1 MSIAVQTLVIL
12 LIEKLNYLYILNLLK
27 LFEYY
32 ACGRILKNPYR
43 YYDFSLIVIAYIKEC
58 RGLPVS
64 DLKNKFDPEI
74 WTLSLLGDVFGF
86 IDEAFSD
93 IDIKQRDAL
102 RLYLEKSTMELGLYE
117 GVKERLLECI
127 WQEKID
133 RRNTSSLTH

>member
-1 MSIAVQTLVIL
+1 M
-12 LIEKLNYLYILNLLK
+12 
-27 LFEYY
+27 
-32 ACGRILKNPYR
+32 
-43 YYDFSLIVIAYIKEC
+43 
-58 RGLPVS
+58 S

-133 RRNTSSLTH
+133 RRNTSSSVSYTHLTLPTSDLV

>member
-1 MSIAVQTLVIL
+1 MIVDEPVSIVPNPEVIDPEFNAPVVTILEPPAIGLNTEAIAV
-12 LIEKLNYLYILNLLK
+12 
-27 LFEYY
+27 
-32 ACGRILKNPYR
+32 P
-43 YYDFSLIVIAYIKEC
+43 LIVIAYIKEC

-102 RLYLEKSTMELGLYE
+102 RLYLEKTTMELGLYE

>member
-1 MSIAVQTLVIL
+1 MCD
-12 LIEKLNYLYILNLLK
+12 LNLVK

-32 ACGRILKNPYR
+32 ACGEILEIQVSTPFHINCYWITRKRRI
-43 YYDFSLIVIAYIKEC
+43 A
-58 RGLPVS
+58 VS
-64 DLKNKFDPEI
+64 DVKNKFDPEI

-93 IDIKQRDAL
+93 IDVKQRDAL
-102 RLYLEKSTMELGLYE
+102 RLYLEKSNMELGLYE

-127 WQEKID
+127 WQEKIN